1 MECLV
6 TKLKGVVN
14 DDSLNQLGVLHLFQP
29 YNPSANNTSTFLRI
43 IAGNNNITIKT
54 DGKITEGGSNSIIA
68 YANTER
74 AIHIENKVGGT
85 NIWIDSV
92 YDIKYLQT
100 SEQFFFSKR
109 EFDSLCSNKNLRG
122 FMTYS
127 AIPEQYQ
134 FTADG
139 SSFKNMQFIAL
150 PKEIII
156 SNERKIIENKSI
168 ISFYHIGTTLKI
180 EDFQN
185 IDTVQSLD
193 YIGGDFSKLPKNIRQ
208 FTQTSAATYTGTV
221 EDFVQNM
228 RTSDRTTGAIKFVWI
243 KTANGITFEN
253 KQLNTYWSEKGYT
266 ENDGFISWDSSSITI
281 TNTQPESYVAP
292 EDYRILLDS

>member
-100 SEQFFFSKR
+100 SEQFFFQKG
-109 EFDSLCSNKNLRG
+109 NL
-122 FMTYS
+122 
-127 AIPEQYQ
+127 I
-134 FTADG
+134 
-139 SSFKNMQFIAL
+139 L
-150 PKEIII
+150 
-156 SNERKIIENKSI
+156 
-168 ISFYHIGTTLKI
+168 
-180 EDFQN
+180 
-185 IDTVQSLD
+185 
-193 YIGGDFSKLPKNIRQ
+193 
-208 FTQTSAATYTGTV
+208 
-221 EDFVQNM
+221 FVP
-228 RTSDRTTGAIKFVWI
+228 I
-243 KTANGITFEN
+243 
-253 KQLNTYWSEKGYT
+253 
-266 ENDGFISWDSSSITI
+266 
-281 TNTQPESYVAP
+281 
-292 EDYRILLDS
+292 RILEVS